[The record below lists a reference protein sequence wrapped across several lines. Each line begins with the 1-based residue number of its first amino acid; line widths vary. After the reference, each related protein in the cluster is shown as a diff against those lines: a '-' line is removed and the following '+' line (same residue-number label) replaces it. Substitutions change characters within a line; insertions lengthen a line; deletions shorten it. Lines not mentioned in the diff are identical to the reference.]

1 MTGSELKERGSLWRG
16 AGWARIW
23 GHLQVW
29 APNEVAMDLPHIPS
43 QSLVLGTLH
52 PTGELPARL
61 PQDCDSQRAGGR
73 RLWRDNR
80 RRSTSTGQLY
90 SHPYNLPFRTSG
102 HSLCPALRAQISPGQ
117 LAGSWPQPLQAV
129 LFLRQPRHSHT
140 VQTKAYGSSPLTHVH
155 QSLPKIPTQEARL
168 PQNMENLG
176 EAPITTQTCGVWQEG
191 CKSPFKMFLL
201 NTYINGYIKMKSQ
214 NMPQDVSLQR
224 QSFYHYDPSR
234 TLCGIVAPCI
244 SEL

>member
-1 MTGSELKERGSLWRG
+1 MGSQQGRGLGRSNHTSL
-16 AGWARIW
+16 ARVW
-23 GHLQVW
+23 SW
-29 APNEVAMDLPHIPS
+29 APCTRLENCLGICLRIVIHSEQEAEGCGGTTGGIP
-43 QSLVLGTLH
+43 
-52 PTGELPARL
+52 PP
-61 PQDCDSQRAGGR
+61 P
-73 RLWRDNR
+73 
-80 RRSTSTGQLY
+80 GQLY
-90 SHPYNLPFRTSG
+90 LHPYNLPFWTSG
-102 HSLCPALRAQISPGQ
+102 HSLCPVLRARISPGQ
-117 LAGSWPQPLQAV
+117 LSGSWPQSLQAV

-214 NMPQDVSLQR
+214 NMPQDASLQR
-224 QSFYHYDPSR
+224 QSCYHYDPSR
-234 TLCGIVAPCI
+234 TLWGIVAPCI
-244 SEL
+244 SGL